1 MLQAEAHCC
10 CSPPANPLPT
20 LCQHNACAHTQ
31 GLYQNPEDLS
41 PLEGHPRARLL
52 AHSMITASMLEKQLD
67 TYRACTDTAKQL
79 ANVIES
85 GQRTGVSTLLGAV
98 RKLLP
103 IPFLK

>member
-1 MLQAEAHCC
+1 M
-10 CSPPANPLPT
+10 
-20 LCQHNACAHTQ
+20 
-31 GLYQNPEDLS
+31 
-41 PLEGHPRARLL
+41 L
-52 AHSMITASMLEKQLD
+52 AHSMIQHTMLEKQLE